1 MKNEIWVF
9 SPPNWR
15 HILMIYVGARELGI
29 SLTKIEFV
37 SISGSYCVRVTTAL
51 GCFPS
56 SQIKTVGGDINET
69 IPGYRSHSHIHCP
82 DSPPGFPEMSINIRI
97 WGGGREEEEG
107 GWTDLTV
114 LRYLLQV
121 IPQNVLSPVTA
132 GEALV
137 QSLQVQVFS
146 LQVTQLGLY
155 RLPLGYYD
163 LQQGLEIPLLGA
175 ETGAGASINKNVLVG

>member
-1 MKNEIWVF
+1 MR
-9 SPPNWR
+9 SA
-15 HILMIYVGARELGI
+15 G
-29 SLTKIEFV
+29 LT
-37 SISGSYCVRVTTAL
+37 
-51 GCFPS
+51 
-56 SQIKTVGGDINET
+56 
-69 IPGYRSHSHIHCP
+69 
-82 DSPPGFPEMSINIRI
+82 
-97 WGGGREEEEG
+97 GGGGE
-107 GWTDLTV
+107 TDLTV
-114 LRYLLQV
+114 LWYLLQV
-121 IPQNVLSPVTA
+121 VPQDVLPAVTA

>member
-1 MKNEIWVF
+1 M
-9 SPPNWR
+9 
-15 HILMIYVGARELGI
+15 
-29 SLTKIEFV
+29 
-37 SISGSYCVRVTTAL
+37 
-51 GCFPS
+51 
-56 SQIKTVGGDINET
+56 
-69 IPGYRSHSHIHCP
+69 
-82 DSPPGFPEMSINIRI
+82 
-97 WGGGREEEEG
+97 
-107 GWTDLTV
+107 

-121 IPQNVLSPVTA
+121 IPQNVLSAVTA

-163 LQQGLEIPLLGA
+163 LQQGLEIPLLRA